1 MYKIKGKIS
10 NIEYYKFEF
19 WKDRWIYSIA
29 VFVPTLLAIFP
40 IDSLSVQQFF
50 PEKNEVEVFLI
61 QWGLCFSYAVII
73 ITIFLFITATIMK
86 RSSLEMREYL
96 FSSDY
101 ITIRSETGEV
111 YVQWFEVARVIE
123 KKTAT
128 IIQLTSRNFLLIPN
142 RFFAHESKKEIT
154 EYVKDRM
161 KGGQHGI

>member
-1 MYKIKGKIS
+1 MYQLKGQLS
-10 NIEYYKFEF
+10 NVEYYKFEF

-50 PEKNEVEVFLI
+50 PEMNGGEVFLI
-61 QWGLCFSYAVII
+61 QWGLYFLYAVII
-73 ITIFLFITATIMK
+73 ITVFLFVTAAIMK
-86 RSSLEMREYL
+86 RSSMEMREYL

-101 ITIRSETGEV
+101 ITIRSETGEL

-123 KKTAT
+123 KKTA
-128 IIQLTSRNFLLIPN
+128 IIIHLTNRTFLIIPN
-142 RFFAHESKKEIT
+142 RFFTHESKKEII

-161 KGGQHGI
+161 RGGQHGI